1 MSQGATDASKRE
13 ARSQQTRRE
22 IYDAA
27 LDLFCE
33 TGYKTTTLIDIAKA
47 AHVSTRTL
55 HRYFPTKGSIL
66 KQFCKENIL
75 SLKKYA
81 HDLPKEMPLREKVVN
96 VMVQDFKYMFCLFDT
111 TYITHLARDDHGVFD
126 RNEIDNIFEA
136 ESIYQK
142 LFLEEQLRLGL
153 EPNTN
158 AIVCASAVMSV
169 YRHCADKYRFQH
181 KGDFSEQ
188 DLRKLFDVHLD
199 IIAPGVSR
207 ALRSKKTIVN
217 DTSLKLSFNTSSSL
231 IDRQENHLR

>member
-1 MSQGATDASKRE
+1 MPREATNAGKRE
-13 ARSQQTRRE
+13 TRSQQTRHE

-33 TGYKTTTLIDIAKA
+33 TGYKETTLIDIAKA

-81 HDLPKEMPLREKVVN
+81 RDLPKEMPLREKVEN

-111 TYITHLARDDHGVFD
+111 TYITHLARDDHGIFD

-158 AIVCASAVMSV
+158 TLVCASTVMGV

-181 KGDFSEQ
+181 KGDFSER

-199 IIAPGVSR
+199 IIAPGISH
-207 ALRSKKTIVN
+207 ALRSDKAILN
-217 DTSLKLSFNTSSSL
+217 DPSLKSSFNATSSL
-231 IDRQENHLR
+231 LER